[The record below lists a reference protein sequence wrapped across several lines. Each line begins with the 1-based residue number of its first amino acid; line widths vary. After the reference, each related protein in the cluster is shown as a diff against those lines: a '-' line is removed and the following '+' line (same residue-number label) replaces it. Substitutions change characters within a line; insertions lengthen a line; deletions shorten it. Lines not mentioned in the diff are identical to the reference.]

1 MILAEKIALLRKRS
15 GWSQEELARQ
25 LNVSRQSVS
34 KWESGASLPDLD
46 RILKMSD
53 LFCVSTDYLLR
64 DEVEQ
69 ISMPEGEGIPEPDGV
84 RSVSLEEANAFM
96 DLTRSKSTRLA
107 AAVSLCVLSPVTL
120 ILLGGY
126 AELTDAGMTE
136 NLAGGLGVAVLLA
149 LVAIAVGIFITTG
162 MRLNQYQYLEEESF
176 TLQYGVKGVVERRK
190 QQDEAGYRASVVAG
204 VILCILGV
212 IPLLLAAGLDAG
224 RFRLCSLRG
233 CAADSGGPCGV
244 PLCALRRHLEQ
255 LPEAAPGGGL
265 YTGAEAD
272 QSEAVLVPG
281 GVLAAGHGHLLRDQL
296 LHERLEDHL
305 GGVAGGGGALRG
317 GVRRSDSGGK
327 K

>member
-1 MILAEKIALLRKRS
+1 MSPGSRS
-15 GWSQEELARQ
+15 PR
-25 LNVSRQSVS
+25 
-34 KWESGASLPDLD
+34 ESGASLPDLD

-149 LVAIAVGIFITTG
+149 WWPSRWG
-162 MRLNQYQYLEEESF
+162 
-176 TLQYGVKGVVERRK
+176 
-190 QQDEAGYRASVVAG
+190 
-204 VILCILGV
+204 
-212 IPLLLAAGLDAG
+212 
-224 RFRLCSLRG
+224 SL
-233 CAADSGGPCGV
+233 SP
-244 PLCALRRHLEQ
+244 
-255 LPEAAPGGGL
+255 PG
-265 YTGAEAD
+265 
-272 QSEAVLVPG
+272 
-281 GVLAAGHGHLLRDQL
+281 
-296 LHERLEDHL
+296 
-305 GGVAGGGGALRG
+305 
-317 GVRRSDSGGK
+317 
-327 K
+327 